1 MSADLHIEPLIPA
14 VREMAVG
21 ILARAFRDNPLNC
34 AVIGG
39 GPEHRLRSV
48 VHGMRGAIR
57 SAMGRSTILLGL
69 RRESP
74 AGVLVAVPPGRFPGP
89 QSGLFEQL
97 RSLLGQGVRVS
108 TRWGE
113 VSRAFME
120 VHPVEPHWYLSLL
133 GVDPPHQGHGV
144 GLGLLEYWLAAVEGD
159 QLPSYLETDREENV
173 AFYQRVGFEVQL
185 ELTVLETHV
194 WCMHRVASTSLPRS
208 GASDLLD
215 TS

>member
-1 MSADLHIEPLIPA
+1 MSADLHIEPLVPA
-14 VREMAVG
+14 VRETAVG

-39 GPEHRLRSV
+39 GPERRLRSV

-144 GLGLLEYWLAAVEGD
+144 GLGLIEHWLAAIE
-159 QLPSYLETDREENV
+159 QENLPSYLETDRKENV
-173 AFYQRVGFEVQL
+173 AFYQRVGFQVEL
-185 ELTVLETHV
+185 ELKVLETPV
-194 WCMHRVASTSLPRS
+194 WCMRRVASALPIRGEGSDVFHTS
-208 GASDLLD
+208 
-215 TS
+215 